1 MKNKPVLT
9 NAQITFAK
17 ELYVEHGFSLEYIG
31 KELTTRPTTVSRYL
45 LANEV
50 DVSEIHPDRMQLR
63 QIMLDALKNVDQY
76 FEDLENYNY
85 DFISKLFREV
95 AEV

>member
-31 KELTTRPTTVSRYL
+31 KELTARPTTVSRYL